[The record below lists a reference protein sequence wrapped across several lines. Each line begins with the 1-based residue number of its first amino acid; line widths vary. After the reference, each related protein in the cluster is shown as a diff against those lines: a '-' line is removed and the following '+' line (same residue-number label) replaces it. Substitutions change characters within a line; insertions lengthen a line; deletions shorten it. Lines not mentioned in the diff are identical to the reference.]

1 MNHSSAILPSHV
13 PPASDL
19 DRSATALASVS
30 FPTRSDL
37 QPSAPLLLTL
47 LRFIVALP
55 ARTLLAA
62 IWLYQRTL
70 SPALPVILG
79 PSFGCRFAPTCSH
92 YSAEALRT
100 HGAIVG
106 TWLTLCRLLRCTPLH
121 PGGIDPVPPRTS
133 PRCVRLTAPAVPS
146 RS

>member
-1 MNHSSAILPSHV
+1 RQTPAPRNLPPASGPRSRRLRPSSDRPRRDGRRAPPGAGEKIHRGVSTGCAPRKAMNHSSAILPSHV

-55 ARTLLAA
+55 A
-62 IWLYQRTL
+62 
-70 SPALPVILG
+70 
-79 PSFGCRFAPTCSH
+79 
-92 YSAEALRT
+92 
-100 HGAIVG
+100 
-106 TWLTLCRLLRCTPLH
+106 
-121 PGGIDPVPPRTS
+121 
-133 PRCVRLTAPAVPS
+133 
-146 RS
+146 